1 MNRKS
6 KALRGAVITA
16 AAALVLTGLAACGG
30 SDTSSGSSAKEVN
43 LRLDFVHTGK
53 DAIWTYGIEQ
63 GFFKDEGI
71 DLKIEDG
78 KGSATTGQTV
88 ANGSDT
94 FGLVDGGTMITLASK
109 KVPLTA
115 VAGVFGQS
123 PLVVLSA
130 KKAPI
135 TDPAQLKGKKVA
147 VTAGDGPTTLFPAL
161 LDANGINKGDVT
173 MVNMQPQ
180 AKLTSLLSGRV
191 DAVATLGLVSVALEA
206 KGTPTQMLAYKDH
219 GVVTPGYYLV
229 TSNGNLKSKAALV
242 QGFVKATQKS
252 IAATVKDP
260 DAAVASLVKYYP
272 EAKEAV
278 AKAELAVM
286 LPLIKS
292 PATDGHPVGWMS
304 PEVAE
309 AAGTLLKK
317 YGALQS
323 PAPVDGYLSNK
334 FIK

>member
-1 MNRKS
+1 M
-6 KALRGAVITA
+6 
-16 AAALVLTGLAACGG
+16 VLFGLAACGG
-30 SDTSSGSSAKEVN
+30 ADEESGSSSSAVN

-63 GFFKDEGI
+63 GFFEDEGI
-71 DLKIEDG
+71 DLKLEDG

-109 KVPLTA
+109 SVPLTA

-130 KKAPI
+130 KKDAI

-161 LDANGINKGDVT
+161 LDANGLSKDDVT

-180 AKLTSLLSGRV
+180 AKLTSLLSGNV
-191 DAVATLGLVSVALEA
+191 DAVATLGLVSVALES
-206 KGTPTQMLAYKDH
+206 KGTPTQLMAYKDH
-219 GVVTPGYYLV
+219 GVETPGYYLV
-229 TSNGNLKSKAALV
+229 TSNGKVKSDKAMIE
-242 QGFVKATQKS
+242 GFVRATQKS
-252 IAATVKDP
+252 IAATLKDP
-260 DAAVASLVKYYP
+260 DAAVASFVKYYP
-272 EAKEAV
+272 EAKKDV
-278 AKAELAVM
+278 AQAELDVM
-286 LPLIKS
+286 LPLVKS
-292 PATDGHPVGWMS
+292 PATEGQPIGWMS
-304 PEVAE
+304 ADVAE
-309 AAGTLLKK
+309 SAGKLLEK
-317 YGALQS
+317 YGALKS
-323 PAPVDGYLSNK
+323 PAAVDEYLSNT